1 MRHSGFSVL
10 GDDKISSVCQH
21 DRLLFP
27 KIQHKDN
34 GLVSGKLLDFRFH
47 GGQACPFTG
56 FCPAVAGD
64 DFVPPILYL
73 LDVIFFAPPKH
84 RKSFC
89 ALVGAFHSASPPKRT
104 KGNHLTLESES
115 SPWAFHPCR
124 VLRQLR
130 REVSLSYLNPRRLV
144 GGNPTLEAAFL
155 AQHLCFSPCGLLR
168 FVPLMGQAVT
178 AYCPPGSGPEE
189 CIR

>member
-1 MRHSGFSVL
+1 MAMVL
-10 GDDKISSVCQH
+10 QW
-21 DRLLFP
+21 F
-27 KIQHKDN
+27 
-34 GLVSGKLLDFRFH
+34 
-47 GGQACPFTG
+47 
-56 FCPAVAGD
+56 
-64 DFVPPILYL
+64 ILYL
-73 LDVIFFAPPKH
+73 LDFIFAPPKH

-89 ALVGAFHSASPPKRT
+89 ALVGAFHSASPPKHT

-130 REVSLSYLNPRRLV
+130 REVSLSYLNPRRLA
-144 GGNPTLEAAFL
+144 GGNPTLETAFL
-155 AQHLCFSPCGLLR
+155 AQHLCFSPHRLPR
-168 FVPLMGQAVT
+168 FYPFGQVVT